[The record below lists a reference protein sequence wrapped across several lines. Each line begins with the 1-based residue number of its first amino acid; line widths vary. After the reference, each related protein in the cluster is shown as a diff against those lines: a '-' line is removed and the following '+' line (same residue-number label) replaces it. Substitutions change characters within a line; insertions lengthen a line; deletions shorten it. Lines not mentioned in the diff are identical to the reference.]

1 MSKGIRMNSS
11 IRNLMM
17 IAGAT
22 LGGVGAGAGIVFA
35 QATSTPE
42 TMGAATQPAVS
53 MPMANRGPAIP
64 GTLSVTRLSDTS
76 FVVVKDT
83 GDSQI
88 VTLFTTE
95 TGLVKKQHTG
105 KFLY

>member
-1 MSKGIRMNSS
+1 MNSS
-11 IRNLMM
+11 IRTLLM
-17 IAGAT
+17 IAGST
-22 LGGVGAGAGIVFA
+22 LGGMGAGAGIVFA
-35 QATSTPE
+35 QATPAAE
-42 TMGAATQPAVS
+42 PMGAAGQPAVS

-83 GDSQI
+83 GDMQI
-88 VTLFTTE
+88 VTLFSTE
-95 TGLVKKQHTG
+95 GGLVKKQHAG